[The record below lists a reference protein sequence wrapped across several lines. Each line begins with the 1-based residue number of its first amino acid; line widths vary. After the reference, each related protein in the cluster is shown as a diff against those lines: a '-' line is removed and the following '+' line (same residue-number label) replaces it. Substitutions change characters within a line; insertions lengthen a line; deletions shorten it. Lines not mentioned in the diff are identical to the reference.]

1 MGSASRATRTTLEV
15 HAVGA
20 TATKRFLTKAPTF
33 VVGIETAVGAVEVR
47 GARFTIDRSSCL
59 VIPARARFTISA
71 ESAARIATIGFEP
84 PTFDAV
90 ERSYQRLGFDRERFD
105 GWLAIAAVL
114 PRTVWVHEIVHR
126 LVFERWA
133 LGETDNQATR
143 FLEVEILKEIYFLL
157 RDRDAGAE
165 RSTIVQKRSA
175 VLERAVAFIEAH
187 VLEPINVAT
196 LARAA
201 GASERTLSRTFRREL
216 STTPAAYWRTRKLD
230 EALVLLRAGRDS
242 VAEVAAKVGYENPT
256 AFGHAFRL
264 RFNRPPSAFRPRAR
278 VRPAPKV

>member
-1 MGSASRATRTTLEV
+1 MGSASRASRTTLQV
-15 HAVGA
+15 HAVGCA
-20 TATKRFLTKAPTF
+20 TPKRLVTKTPTL
-33 VVGIETAVGAVEVR
+33 VVGIEAAIADVEVR
-47 GARFTIDRSSCL
+47 KAQFTIDRSSCL
-59 VIPARARFTISA
+59 VVPARARVVVSSLSA
-71 ESAARIATIGFEP
+71 SRVATIGFEA

-90 ERSYQRLGFDRERFD
+90 ERTYQRLGFERDRFD
-105 GWLAIAAVL
+105 DWLATAALL

-126 LVFERWA
+126 FVFERWA
-133 LGETDNQATR
+133 LGEADNQATR
-143 FLEVEILKEIYFLL
+143 FLEVEILKEIYFLF

-175 VLERAVAFIEAH
+175 VLERAVAYIEAH
-187 VLEPINVAT
+187 VLEPSDVAA

-201 GASERTLSRTFRREL
+201 GASERTLLRTFRREL

-264 RFNRPPSAFRPRAR
+264 RFNRPPSAFRPRAD
-278 VRPAPKV
+278 VRPAPEI